1 MSDKNIAANDP
12 FREKREA
19 EGVLEAIFQGKK
31 IPMILG
37 YKDVRAVAAD
47 WETFSNDA
55 PFRVP
60 IPSEED
66 VRSVRQLPIETDP
79 PDHTE
84 YRRIVE
90 PFFRQP
96 KELEMVHKVDA
107 LITELLEQAT
117 LRPSIEIVREFA
129 LPLQSRALTYL
140 LRVPEREA
148 SEWISWGTHVF
159 RDGANGQAKGAVLER
174 YIQRQLDRSTENP
187 GDDFFSVLTQA
198 KFHGRPLTREE
209 MMGFANLVFAGGRDT
224 VIQTVSS
231 IIGYLGGH
239 PEALDA
245 LRARPEWLNIA
256 AEEFFRFVSP
266 LTHIGRVCP
275 HAAEVKGVVVEAD
288 ERVSLCWASAN
299 RDASVFESPDELRLD
314 RKRNPHIAFGS
325 GPHNCLGALHSRLL
339 TRCLLRHLCED
350 IAVITILEA
359 EEHNERESQYE
370 RRLGYDSLL
379 VQMTPYRQPR
389 SLHANGT

>member
-1 MSDKNIAANDP
+1 MNDKNFVANDP

-37 YKDVRAVAAD
+37 YKDVRAAAAD

-55 PFRVP
+55 PFRIP

-79 PDHTE
+79 PDHAD

-96 KELEMVHKVDA
+96 KEPEMVHKVDA

-159 RDGANGQAKGAVLER
+159 RDGANGQAKGAALER

-187 GDDFFSVLTQA
+187 GADFFGVLTQA
-198 KFHGRPLTREE
+198 KFRGRTLTREE

-239 PEALDA
+239 PEALDV
-245 LRARPEWLNIA
+245 LRARPEWLNSA

-299 RDASVFESPDELRLD
+299 RAASVFESPDELRLD